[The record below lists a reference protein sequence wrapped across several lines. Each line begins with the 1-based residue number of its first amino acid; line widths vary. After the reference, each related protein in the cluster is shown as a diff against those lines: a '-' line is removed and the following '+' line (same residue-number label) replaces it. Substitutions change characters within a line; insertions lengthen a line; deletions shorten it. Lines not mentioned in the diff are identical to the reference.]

1 MSNVKFVTERILNGL
16 GNNPV
21 HHQSL
26 LINTIEDSSFGSVRV
41 IMFIMP
47 VANNDFNAEMYER
60 RILQEMEAQ
69 HIYVAFHKTRRQEGE
84 RLITVAKALEPNHFN
99 YTPGNLKGFTKLWLI
114 KATDAERAVAEIRR
128 KRAAETQRNGRE
140 SITIGRR

>member
-1 MSNVKFVTERILNGL
+1 MSTVKFVTDRILNGL
-16 GNNPV
+16 GSNPI

-41 IMFIMP
+41 IMFIMR
-47 VANNDFNAEMYER
+47 VADNDFNAEMYER
-60 RILQEMEAQ
+60 RILQEMEAK
-69 HIYVAFHKTRRQEGE
+69 HIYVAFHKTRRHEGE
-84 RLITVAKALEPNHFN
+84 RLITVAKALEPNHHN

-128 KRAAETQRNGRE
+128 KRAAEAPRAGRE